1 MIGFFLRHRVMLAV
15 LVTSTLIAGLCAKL
29 NTSGNLVVGAA
40 STHVLIDDPDA
51 SLVDRTAIP
60 GDYGTLWKRAVL
72 YGRLMTTPPVLDA
85 IGKRAGI
92 PGDQI
97 SGIAR
102 ITAGAPHSLLQIG
115 SEERAN
121 QIRASEAPFRL
132 ELQAS
137 PTEPI
142 LAIYT
147 KAPSLGQAQ
156 LLANSAILGLSD
168 YLHTLARQEGFP
180 IKELPQLRQLGNAR
194 GGIANGGAR
203 IVIGGLTFITAFAL
217 SFVALLVLI
226 RKPWRNREEVDR
238 PPVRANLSTRGAADW
253 PRTTRILPWAVAGLI
268 AMIWLTPFD
277 RIQLSIGTPINITLD
292 RIVLPI
298 VAVIWLI
305 ALTAGPGASPR
316 LRLTRVHVALGVF
329 VACAFLS
336 VVIDAQ
342 YLNHTGDLMTSVK
355 KAPLLV
361 SYVSIFVIVAS
372 SVRRSEVPAF
382 LRYSLILAVI
392 CGIEVIYEY
401 RFHQNLFNVWTA
413 KLLPRPFELLGTT
426 SAPITDS
433 LGRSWIQGPAGY
445 GVELIAM
452 LSMVLPV
459 AILGIVGSKSRRNQI
474 LYSLAIVVLVSAM
487 FMTQRKSALIAPAG
501 VILTLAYFRRREL
514 ITLAPLG
521 MVLLVVVALI
531 SPGVIHNVITQFT
544 APNSTHVATVSDRT
558 ADYDAVRPDLWSHFA
573 FGRGYGS
580 YDPLTYRVLDSEF
593 LGQVVETGVL
603 GLFAYVMIGISVILA
618 TRKMIRRRHP
628 QWSAPALC
636 GAAAGV
642 CLLISSGL
650 YDAMGFPHGAFTF
663 LYIAGL
669 AVAVVAPGIE
679 SVAPGRVRDHTFRS
693 HPRPPRPSR
702 AARERALPV
711 R

>member
-1 MIGFFLRHRVMLAV
+1 
-15 LVTSTLIAGLCAKL
+15 
-29 NTSGNLVVGAA
+29 
-40 STHVLIDDPDA
+40 
-51 SLVDRTAIP
+51 
-60 GDYGTLWKRAVL
+60 
-72 YGRLMTTPPVLDA
+72 
-85 IGKRAGI
+85 
-92 PGDQI
+92 
-97 SGIAR
+97 
-102 ITAGAPHSLLQIG
+102 
-115 SEERAN
+115 
-121 QIRASEAPFRL
+121 
-132 ELQAS
+132 
-137 PTEPI
+137 
-142 LAIYT
+142 
-147 KAPSLGQAQ
+147 
-156 LLANSAILGLSD
+156 
-168 YLHTLARQEGFP
+168 
-180 IKELPQLRQLGNAR
+180 
-194 GGIANGGAR
+194 
-203 IVIGGLTFITAFAL
+203 
-217 SFVALLVLI
+217 
-226 RKPWRNREEVDR
+226 
-238 PPVRANLSTRGAADW
+238 
-253 PRTTRILPWAVAGLI
+253 
-268 AMIWLTPFD
+268 
-277 RIQLSIGTPINITLD
+277 
-292 RIVLPI
+292 
-298 VAVIWLI
+298 
-305 ALTAGPGASPR
+305 
-316 LRLTRVHVALGVF
+316 
-329 VACAFLS
+329 
-336 VVIDAQ
+336 
-342 YLNHTGDLMTSVK
+342 
-355 KAPLLV
+355 
-361 SYVSIFVIVAS
+361 
-372 SVRRSEVPAF
+372 

-544 APNSTHVATVSDRT
+544 SPNSTHVATVSDRT

-603 GLFAYVMIGISVILA
+603 GLFAYVMIGVSVILA

-642 CLLISSGL
+642 CLLIASGL

-679 SVAPGRVRDHTFRS
+679 
-693 HPRPPRPSR
+693 
-702 AARERALPV
+702 
-711 R
+711 